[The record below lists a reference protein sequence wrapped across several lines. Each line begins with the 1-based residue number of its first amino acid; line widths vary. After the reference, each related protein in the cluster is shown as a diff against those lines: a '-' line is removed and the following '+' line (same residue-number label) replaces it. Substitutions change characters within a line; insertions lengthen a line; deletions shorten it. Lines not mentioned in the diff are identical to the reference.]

1 MGYLIPKVNVLKY
14 DLYGQCKC
22 AAWHFF
28 SDLTNFSSDVT
39 YYMCSYLYI
48 YWIELLHQQVKMNFI
63 LVMPSGWRPGPKFR
77 YLGRIWKFRPIYL
90 QITFLLPVTKI
101 LITRIN
107 FTIQRSITNLQFV
120 SSLHPTF
127 VRLNDNSRCSNLNS
141 WFLTYIHGMRWE
153 YDDSRTNKRKLLLG
167 GFISFY
173 DLTSSSHF
181 CRNQETRYKIYNIL

>member
-1 MGYLIPKVNVLKY
+1 MVPNTYKVNVLKY

-39 YYMCSYLYI
+39 YYNRYYMCSSYLYI

-63 LVMPSGWRPGPKFR
+63 LVMTSGWRPGPKFR

-153 YDDSRTNKRKLLLG
+153 YDSRTSCWCCWVVV
-167 GFISFY
+167 ISFY

-181 CRNQETRYKIYNIL
+181 CRNQETR